1 MSANYDMDL
10 GVHSGETQELNIAYE
25 CFENLYQD
33 EDVSGDAAAGN
44 LWDDTMTHWE
54 SDDLEGSGDARPFF
68 DNMKSIRYV
77 PASSFILSYLA
88 FKNSFPDSR
97 DDLNRLNAFA
107 EEFSS
112 KYASKTE
119 AVKRKEFKK
128 IMTGRLPGTK
138 TGEPEPAE
146 SLLREL
152 AERVRLRM
160 TFFKELDNITKNDKW
175 TEYFRGMLFNFD
187 FSYLRDIAFAFD
199 MDSGQFDIFLNKVLR
214 RTWTN
219 YFNREE
225 ILTHIVLQ
233 YSDSAQYP
241 ADRFQLYNDLCDKY
255 KVRETKAGHPAAFEK
270 VKSEDAA
277 SKMVQ
282 EKVESMLTKIDLS
295 EKDVFEYSP
304 ELHDILDWV
313 YDRSERKVLK
323 RSAER
328 VFNDELRK
336 LLDKLSVEIK
346 EELSNKAEDVKDGA
360 GSGQKCSPLTVEY
373 SATSDC
379 VLGKGHLLKGDS
391 NIKEN
396 GHAVKA
402 YYETTEDVHFTV
414 ELGRKLSVAV
424 DPITEPLPGHD
435 VPAKFVSEKHVDGLF
450 RIDSIPASSKP
461 YEVTAEYNDA
471 EPLKLEVHP
480 GKALRFTSGGKGKKG
495 ALDIVC
501 APGTVIYEGTIFS
514 FIYEGRRYQYEVS
527 RKASAGVASTVQVP
541 VMLVNAAD
549 LWKKKNEKKDKYE
562 EKIKVVDT
570 GSNIDFC
577 YGPGIGGLRIF
588 SVTNKKPVS
597 ITDPNSV
604 DAGKKKKGKANYH
617 TLFRYLYGDEEYKY
631 RGVTSYGPSF
641 FLNTAEFKA
650 AMLSYN
656 SVSAFP
662 RSEVKARNL
671 LLTLSFL
678 NFVSDDLSLYSYAPG
693 VPRAQGLIDDFT
705 TRCNA
710 VMEKCGFMTLYAGN
724 PYDEF
729 LRRLLTSRAPLE
741 LYMSIFHDKH
751 FMTQYIKVNIDKLC
765 GEWNWKVVRELPDG
779 THEIWGE
786 GQEKQ
791 GPQLITL
798 PRLVT
803 KNGSKYKIIVTDKN
817 GKDSERD
824 IIPDS
829 SQECEISI

>member
-33 EDVSGDAAAGN
+33 EEVTEDAAAGN

-88 FKNSFPDSR
+88 FKNSFPVSR

-112 KYASKTE
+112 KYASETE
-119 AVKRKEFKK
+119 AAKRKEFKK
-128 IMTGRLPGTK
+128 IMTGRLPVTK
-138 TGEPEPAE
+138 TGEPEPVE

-160 TFFKELDNITKNDKW
+160 TFFKELDNITKNGKW
-175 TEYFRGMLFNFD
+175 TEYFRGMLFSFD

-199 MDSGQFDIFLNKVLR
+199 MDSQQFDVFLNKVLR

-233 YSDSAQYP
+233 YSDSVQYT

-255 KVRETKAGHPAAFEK
+255 KVRKTKAGHPEAFEK

-295 EKDVFEYSP
+295 GEDVFGYSP

-313 YDRSERKVLK
+313 YDRRKVLK

-346 EELSNKAEDVKDGA
+346 EQLSNKAEDVKDGA
-360 GSGQKCSPLTVEY
+360 DSGQKCSPLTMKY
-373 SATSDC
+373 FAASDC
-379 VLGKGHLLKGDS
+379 VIRKGQRLIGNS
-391 NIKEN
+391 NIREN
-396 GHAVKA
+396 GLAVEVI
-402 YYETTEDVHFTV
+402 YETTEDVHLTA
-414 ELGRKLSVAV
+414 ERRKKISVRV
-424 DPITEPLPGHD
+424 DPITNPLLNAD
-435 VPAKFVSEKHVDGLF
+435 SSAKNVKEKHVEGLF
-450 RIDSIPASSKP
+450 RLDSLPSSSP
-461 YEVTAEYNDA
+461 RYEVTDQYSSA

-480 GKALRFTSGGKGKKG
+480 GNALHFTADEKAKKG
-495 ALDIVC
+495 TIDIIC
-501 APGTVIYEGTIFS
+501 APGTVIYKGTVLS
-514 FIYEGRRYQYEVS
+514 FTYKGRAYQYRV
-527 RKASAGVASTVQVP
+527 RKDESAEFYSTVQLP
-541 VMLVNAAD
+541 VMLINAD
-549 LWKKKNEKKDKYE
+549 ELWNKKSKKSSSYKKE
-562 EKIKVVDT
+562 IKVADT
-570 GSNIDFC
+570 GSLIGFL
-577 YGPGIGGLRIF
+577 GGTQSLGIRDA
-588 SVTNKKPVS
+588 SVINTKPISVE
-597 ITDPNSV
+597 DPH
-604 DAGKKKKGKANYH
+604 ALEKGKTKNVKANYH
-617 TLFRYLYGDEEYKY
+617 TLFRYLYGDEKHKY

-662 RSEVKARNL
+662 KSEVKARNL

-729 LRRLLTSRAPLE
+729 LRRLLTSRSPME
-741 LYMSIFHDKH
+741 LYMSIFHDRH
-751 FMTQYIKVNIDKLC
+751 FLTQYIKVNIDAGI
-765 GEWNWKVVRELPDG
+765 GEWNWKVVRSLSDG
-779 THEIWGE
+779 TEEIWGE
-786 GQEKQ
+786 GQEKKGAQ
-791 GPQLITL
+791 TITL
-798 PRLVT
+798 PRLVVR
-803 KNGSKYKIIVTDKN
+803 NGSKYRMIITCGD
-817 GKDSERD
+817 GKTEVRD
-824 IIPDS
+824 IIINQL
-829 SQECEISI
+829 QEYEVSI